1 MKRKRLITLLMFFC
15 ILAGNA
21 WGESQLYFENNIIEF
36 ANTATDPVV
45 ADFSGKEN
53 LPEPTTPEWTGCYYR
68 QPLLW
73 IADTSNPTVTN
84 LTKMSG
90 VEENDY
96 IITVS
101 TTGDMAIAEGH
112 YKSRTAVETVGSV
125 TRYDYVLNNTELY
138 FTGTSGTIKLTATQP
153 DYIGVTYTASYTI
166 SYHMSSTKW
175 SFYSKKLK
183 VGRMKDDGNG
193 GTTESLLHQHA
204 SDWTLNTTGGTGEYV
219 YFFNSAIGSYDS
231 GTNVTTYGSASTY
244 VEETDGLLFY
254 APGGTFGLY
263 NESDSLDAAASDRF
277 VALKEG
283 AEVVIPASY
292 FSGLSN
298 PRIRIK
304 MGRYGAPTSGDH
316 NGLAC
321 IDLTITN
328 GKDALGTDI
337 TGTGTYTIGG
347 SAWWGAK
354 RDPHQRGEYHFQVQD
369 KTEPFTIKVEHGQWL
384 KLYTIEVY
392 DFTELL
398 TENSVLGTNY
408 QLLTKKNGEAV
419 DNSRASGTY
428 YLHYRGKGEH
438 TRVFTNYTS
447 SDPWTYCPTG
457 TVVCNNSNFSNYNGG
472 ETHTYTATEGQFG
485 TFQMRL
491 ACYTHYNDYCTD
503 YADRSQA
510 VGYLET
516 KNYPYTWDFTDVA
529 TYEGG
534 AGRMGNAEQGTDNYG
549 EGDYIYYG
557 RFNKR
562 YHWHETSSG
571 NYGHRVGVTADGHKI
586 TFCGGSQLW
595 YGKTM
600 IPELEGLG
608 FTPSNYSSTY
618 NNTLQILSGT
628 EGIKINQGTTT
639 WWCYRVAVPNVPA
652 NGVVYVR
659 VHPERTDE
667 YYNVGYSYGDFDKST
682 NVEIAFGST
691 QATTD
696 GTYSA
701 LATDGSGDMIYAVPG
716 NATSASSNITL
727 YFNGVT
733 IKKIAVSTDK
743 KTFNA
748 KGWTTESRDHDI
760 DPSLTAEMN
769 GRGIKTYAVTDV
781 NYANKHVT
789 MTDISN
795 AGLMHAATDDS
806 QYACILRNTA
816 DNTFEVVNGGFY
828 LFVPDMHDEQ
838 GSTTGEG
845 YKLKSYASSMEG
857 SIMKAKVSHAYPADY
872 PNSGDAAEG
881 TPIPYIDGDYTN
893 FAFTYQYYALDGSGN
908 TTGDV
913 QNGPQGFYRIAKDG
927 GYSLGNQGYLPL
939 LTANVGGDVWAG
951 ARGFD
956 LSFDDDESGE
966 VTAIEDA
973 KTVDSKTTAKTAV
986 YFSLSGQQLSGKPAK
1001 GGIYICNGKK
1011 VFIK

>member
-1 MKRKRLITLLMFFC
+1 MFFC
-15 ILAGNA
+15 ILAGNV
-21 WGESQLYFENNIIEF
+21 WGESKLYFEYNVIEF
-36 ANTATDPVV
+36 ANSAADPKIS
-45 ADFSGKEN
+45 DYYTGESSN
-53 LPEPTTPEWTGCYYR
+53 IPEPTTPDWTGCYYR

-73 IADTSNPTVTN
+73 IPDVSNPDVYN
-84 LTKMSG
+84 ITKMNR

-112 YKSRTAVETVGSV
+112 YKSRTEVETVGTV

-153 DYIGVTYTASYTI
+153 DYLGVTYTASYTI
-166 SYHMSSTKW
+166 AYHMSSKKW
-175 SFYSKKLK
+175 NFYSKTLA
-183 VGRMKDDGNG
+183 VGRMADPSSSLYTHKD
-193 GTTESLLHQHA
+193 E
-204 SDWTLNTTGGTGEYV
+204 WTINETGGAGEYV
-219 YFFNSAIGSYDS
+219 YFFKNAIGSVD
-231 GTNVTTYGSASTY
+231 GGVTTYADASNAGPHIS
-244 VEETDGLLFY
+244 ETSGLKFY
-254 APGGTFGLY
+254 APAGTFGLY
-263 NESDSLDAAASDRF
+263 NENTDLDNAVADRF
-277 VALKEG
+277 IALKQG

-337 TGTGTYTIGG
+337 TGIGTYTIGG

-369 KTEPFTIKVEHGQWL
+369 KNADFQIKVEHGQWL
-384 KLYTIEVY
+384 KLYTIEIY

-608 FTPSNYSSTY
+608 FTPSNYSSAY

-628 EGIKINQGTTT
+628 DGIKINQGTTT

-659 VHPERTDE
+659 VHPERNDE
-667 YYNVGYSYGDFDKST
+667 YYNVGYSYGDYDKA
-682 NVEIAFGST
+682 NNLEIAFGSER
-691 QATTD
+691 ATTD

-716 NATSASSNITL
+716 NETSASSNITL

-743 KTFNA
+743 KTVN
-748 KGWTTESRDHDI
+748 KNGWASESRARVI
-760 DPSLTAEMN
+760 DPSLTAEMTGQDFRTYIVTGVDAN
-769 GRGIKTYAVTDV
+769 VTHATMQLIGSKTVTS
-781 NYANKHVT
+781 NLLGSAN
-789 MTDISN
+789 SN
-795 AGLMHAATDDS
+795 TKN
-806 QYACILRNTA
+806 ACLIQRVAEGENKSIA
-816 DNTFEVVNGGFY
+816 IVNGGFH
-828 LFVPDMHDEQ
+828 LFVPDMHYSDESKLEYDTKDNMLKAQ
-838 GSTTGEG
+838 LGTGTVPASETVAGTDYINFVFSYRYCDVNASG
-845 YKLKSYASSMEG
+845 YAIVDNVYE
-857 SIMKAKVSHAYPADY
+857 
-872 PNSGDAAEG
+872 
-881 TPIPYIDGDYTN
+881 
-893 FAFTYQYYALDGSGN
+893 
-908 TTGDV
+908 
-913 QNGPQGFYRIAKDG
+913 GPQGFYRVARNG
-927 GYSLGNQGYLPL
+927 ASSSGNQAYLPL
-939 LTANVGGDVWAG
+939 PQNVVKLQDWSDASRCVTLMFDEDEGGDVTNI
-951 ARGFD
+951 
-956 LSFDDDESGE
+956 E
-966 VTAIEDA
+966 VIPDIVSQNTMEN
-973 KTVDSKTTAKTAV
+973 V
-986 YFSLSGQQLSGKPAK
+986 YYSLSGQKLNGKPAK

-1011 VFIK
+1011 IAIK

>member
-1 MKRKRLITLLMFFC
+1 MKRLFTLFIIVC
-15 ILAGNA
+15 ILGGNA
-21 WGESQLYFENNIIEF
+21 WGESKLYFEYNVIEF
-36 ANTATDPVV
+36 ANSAADPKISDYYTDESSNIP
-45 ADFSGKEN
+45 A
-53 LPEPTTPEWTGCYYR
+53 PTTPSWTGCYYR

-73 IADTSNPTVTN
+73 IPNVSNPGVYN
-84 LTKMSG
+84 ITKMNG

-153 DYIGVTYTASYTI
+153 DYLGVTYTASYTI
-166 SYHMSSTKW
+166 AYHMSSKKW
-175 SFYSKKLK
+175 NFYSKTLA
-183 VGRMKDDGNG
+183 VGRMADPSS
-193 GTTESLLHQHA
+193 SLYTHR
-204 SDWTLNTTGGTGEYV
+204 DEWTINETGGAGEHV
-219 YFFNSAIGSYDS
+219 YFFNNAIGSVD
-231 GTNVTTYGSASTY
+231 GGVTTYADASNDGPHIS
-244 VEETDGLLFY
+244 ETSGLKFY
-254 APGGTFGLY
+254 APAGTFGLY
-263 NESDSLDAAASDRF
+263 NENTDLDNAVADRF
-277 VALKEG
+277 IALKQG

-304 MGRYGAPTSGDH
+304 MGRYGAPSAGSGSTH
-316 NGLAC
+316 EGAAC
-321 IDLTITN
+321 IELTITN

-337 TGTGTYTIGG
+337 TGTGTYAIGG
-347 SAWWGAK
+347 SSWWGDK
-354 RDPHQRGEYHFQVQD
+354 RDPHQRGEYHFQIQD
-369 KTEPFTIKVEHGQWL
+369 KDADFKIKVEYGQWL

-398 TENSVLGTNY
+398 TENSVLGSNY
-408 QLLTKKNGEAV
+408 QLLYKRNGNTV
-419 DNSRASGTY
+419 DNSKASGTY

-457 TVVCNNSNFSNYNGG
+457 TVVCNNDSFSGYEGA

-491 ACYTHYNDYCTD
+491 ACYTHYNNYCTD

-516 KNYPYTWDFTDVA
+516 KSYPYTWDFTDVA

-534 AGRMGNAEQGTDNYG
+534 AGRMGYAEQGTDNYG
-549 EGDYIYYG
+549 EGDYNYYG

-608 FTPSNYSSTY
+608 FTPSNYSSAY

-628 EGIKINQGTTT
+628 DGIKINQGTTT

-652 NGVVYVR
+652 NGAVYVR
-659 VHPERTDE
+659 VHPERNDE
-667 YYNVGYSYGDFDKST
+667 YYNVGYSYGDYDKA
-682 NVEIAFGST
+682 NNLEIAFGSER
-691 QATTD
+691 ATTD

-748 KGWTTESRDHDI
+748 KGWTTESRNHDI

-769 GRGIKTYAVTDV
+769 GRNITTYLVTGVD
-781 NYANKHVT
+781 YTKKRVT
-789 MTDISN
+789 MTPINDY
-795 AGLMHAATDDS
+795 LMHKATDDG
-806 QYACILRNTA
+806 QEYACILKNSTESTL
-816 DNTFEVVNGGFY
+816 NIVNGGFY

-838 GSTTGEG
+838 GATEGSG
-845 YKLKSYASSMEG
+845 YKLKNYYNNNAEG
-857 SIMKAKVSHAYPADY
+857 TSKMKSKLNPAYPANY
-872 PNSGDAAEG
+872 VSPGSLQVG
-881 TPIPYIDGDYTN
+881 TPIPWKEGDYTN

-908 TTGDV
+908 TQGDV
-913 QNGPQGFYRIAKDG
+913 IEGLQGFYRIANNG
-927 GYSLGNQGYLPL
+927 GWSYGNQGYLPL
-939 LTANVGGDVWAG
+939 VTSQIDSDIMGG
-951 ARGFD
+951 ARGFE
-956 LSFDDDESGE
+956 LSFDDDEGGE
-966 VTAIEDA
+966 VTAIENIE
-973 KTVDSKTTAKTAV
+973 TSKSEAVAETAI
-986 YFSLSGQQLSGKPAK
+986 YYSLSGQKLSGKPAK

-1011 VFIK
+1011 IAIK

>member
-1 MKRKRLITLLMFFC
+1 MKRIISFLVLVAA
-15 ILAGNA
+15 LAGNA
-21 WGESQLYFENNIIEF
+21 WAESQLYFEYNVIEF
-36 ANTATDPVV
+36 ANTADDPKIS
-45 ADFSGKEN
+45 DFDYTGTGN
-53 LPEPTTPEWTGCYYR
+53 LPTPTTPGWTGCYYR

-73 IADTSNPTVTN
+73 MPDVSQSGVWNI
-84 LTKMSG
+84 TKMNG

-101 TTGDMAIAEGH
+101 TTGDMAIADGH
-112 YKSRTAVETVGSV
+112 YKSRTEVETVGTV

-153 DYIGVTYTASYTI
+153 DYLGVTYTASYTI

-175 SFYSKKLK
+175 NFYSKTLK

-193 GTTESLLHQHA
+193 GTTESLLHQHK

-219 YFFNSAIGSYDS
+219 YFFKNAIGSYDS
-231 GTNVTTYGSASTY
+231 PSSASTY

-254 APGGTFGLY
+254 APAGTFGLY

-277 VALKEG
+277 IALKQG

-304 MGRYGAPTSGDH
+304 MGRYGAPTTGSH
-316 NGLAC
+316 INAAC

-337 TGTGTYTIGG
+337 TGTGTYVIGG

-354 RDPHQRGEYHFQVQD
+354 RDPHQRGEYHFQIQD
-369 KTEPFTIKVEHGQWL
+369 KDADFKIKVEYGQWL

-457 TVVCNNSNFSNYNGG
+457 TVDCNNSDFSNYNGG
-472 ETHTYTATEGQFG
+472 ETHTYTATAGQFG

-491 ACYTHYNDYCTD
+491 ACYTHYNNYCTD

-534 AGRMGNAEQGTDNYG
+534 AGRMGKAEQGTDNYG

-608 FTPSNYSSTY
+608 FTPSNYSSAY

-628 EGIKINQGTTT
+628 DGIKINQGTTT

-716 NATSASSNITL
+716 NSTSASSNITL

-769 GRGIKTYAVTDV
+769 GRGIKTFLVTDV
-781 NYANKHVT
+781 VYNKKKVT

-795 AGLMHAATDDS
+795 AGLMQAATANGDK
-806 QYACILRNTA
+806 YACILRNTE
-816 DNTFEVVNGGFY
+816 DNTFDVVNGGFY
-828 LFVPDMHDEQ
+828 LFVPDMHDKRGE
-838 GSTTGEG
+838 TGTG
-845 YKLKSYASSMEG
+845 YQLKNYASSMEYSKMEAQLTSG
-857 SIMKAKVSHAYPADY
+857 TVPHTNAK
-872 PNSGDAAEG
+872 
-881 TPIPYIDGDYTN
+881 DGAYTN
-893 FAFTYQYYALDGSGN
+893 FAFTYKYSN
-908 TTGDV
+908 TTTGDV
-913 QNGPQGFYRIAKDG
+913 QGELQEGAQSFYRIQNSGA
-927 GYSLGNQGYLPL
+927 SSIGNQGYLPL
-939 LTANVGGDVWAG
+939 LKTEIPDDVASG
-951 ARGFD
+951 SRGFS
-956 LSFDDDESGE
+956 LMVDEEPESD
-966 VTAIEDA
+966 VTAIE
-973 KTVDSKTTAKTAV
+973 TVWYNTSKADI
-986 YFSLSGQQLSGKPAK
+986 YYNMNGQQLNGHPTRR
-1001 GGIYICNGKK
+1001 GLYVVNGKK
-1011 VFIK
+1011 IYVK

>member
-21 WGESQLYFENNIIEF
+21 WGESKLYFEYNVIEF
-36 ANTATDPVV
+36 ANSAADPKISDYYTDESSNIP
-45 ADFSGKEN
+45 A
-53 LPEPTTPEWTGCYYR
+53 PTTPSWTGCYYR

-73 IADTSNPTVTN
+73 IPIVSNPDVFN
-84 LTKMSG
+84 ITKMNG

-112 YKSRTAVETVGSV
+112 YKSRTEVETVGSV

-153 DYIGVTYTASYTI
+153 DYLGVTYTASYTI
-166 SYHMSSTKW
+166 AYHMSSTKW
-175 SFYSKKLK
+175 NFYSKTLK
-183 VGRMKDDGNG
+183 VGRMKDDGTG
-193 GTTESLLHQHA
+193 ETTESLLHQHA

-219 YFFNSAIGSYDS
+219 YFFKSAIGSYDS
-231 GTNVTTYGSASTY
+231 GTNVTTYSSASTY
-244 VEETDGLLFY
+244 VEETNGLLFY

-328 GKDALGTDI
+328 GKDALGTNI

-354 RDPHQRGEYHFQVQD
+354 RDPHQRGEYHFQIQD
-369 KTEPFTIKVEHGQWL
+369 KDADFKIKVEYGQWL

-398 TENSVLGTNY
+398 TENSVLGSNY
-408 QLLTKKNGEAV
+408 QLLYKRNGNTV
-419 DNSRASGTY
+419 DNSKASGTY

-457 TVVCNNSNFSNYNGG
+457 TVVCNNDSFSGYEGA

-491 ACYTHYNDYCTD
+491 ACYTHYNNYCTD

-516 KNYPYTWDFTDVA
+516 KSYPYTWDFTDVA

-534 AGRMGNAEQGTDNYG
+534 AGRMGYAEQGTDNYG

-743 KTFNA
+743 KTVN
-748 KGWTTESRDHDI
+748 KYGWTTESRPHDI
-760 DPSLTAEMN
+760 DPELTSYMTGQN
-769 GRGIKTYAVTDV
+769 FKNFLVTGAD
-781 NYANKHVT
+781 YSAKRVT
-789 MTDISN
+789 MTPIAN
-795 AGLMHAATDDS
+795 NTVIPAAGTDDS
-806 QYACILRNTA
+806 PENGSPNAYIIQNTA
-816 DNTFEVVNGGFY
+816 GSTVNIVNGGFH
-828 LFVPDMHDEQ
+828 LFVPDMHESDEVSSGVRRKPYVDTSSSLLKAQ
-838 GSTTGEG
+838 VTATTNET
-845 YKLKSYASSMEG
+845 KIQPTTEVEL
-857 SIMKAKVSHAYPADY
+857 I
-872 PNSGDAAEG
+872 
-881 TPIPYIDGDYTN
+881 TYTN
-893 FAFTYQYYALDGSGN
+893 YAFTYKHWKLDDEGN
-908 TTGDV
+908 KIGDMMD
-913 QNGPQGFYRIAKDG
+913 GPQAFYRIAKG
-927 GYSLGNQGYLPL
+927 GASSIGNQAYLPVESSR
-939 LTANVGGDVWAG
+939 AEG
-951 ARGFD
+951 ARGFYMD
-956 LSFDDDESGE
+956 FGEDEDPGSHG
-966 VTAIEDA
+966 
-973 KTVDSKTTAKTAV
+973 TAV
-986 YFSLSGQQLSGKPAK
+986 EAVRNITTDTDIYYSLSGQQMNGKPAK
-1001 GGIYICNGKK
+1001 GGIYIHNGKK
-1011 VFIK
+1011 VVIK